1 MNWFNLML
9 WLVLLC
15 SALEPSPVRSE
26 SRSDATQVSINGTA
40 LNRSMLE
47 ELEKRTGHV
56 LPPGQYWYDIYTGAW
71 GYLGQGTAG
80 FTMPGLSLPGPL
92 PADASGG
99 STGVF
104 INGRELADSD
114 VRALQAIGIPVQR
127 GRWSMD
133 AWGNAGVEGYPPSF
147 NIWAIAR
154 SAAAANSNADS
165 IYRTWGSGGNK
176 GSTWI
181 GSDGSLSHST
191 TINGKTYDYYV
202 GD

>member
-1 MNWFNLML
+1 MKWFTTML
-9 WLVLLC
+9 LPVLLC
-15 SALEPSPVRSE
+15 CALESSPVRSE
-26 SRSDATQVSINGTA
+26 PRPETTQVSINGTELDRA
-40 LNRSMLE
+40 MLE
-47 ELEKRTGHV
+47 RIEERTGQI
-56 LPPGQYWYDIYTGAW
+56 LPPGQYWYDTLTGAW
-71 GYLGQGTAG
+71 GYLGHGTAG
-80 FTMPGLSLPGPL
+80 FTTPGLSLPGPL
-92 PADASGG
+92 HADASGG
-99 STGVF
+99 NTDVF

-147 NIWAIAR
+147 NIWVIAR
-154 SAAAANSNADS
+154 STAATSSNGDS
-165 IYRTWGSGGNK
+165 IYRTWGSGDNK

-181 GSDGSLSHST
+181 GSDGSMSHST